1 MHPRLKRLIYI
12 SILVLTPV
20 ALYFLVQGA
29 VRAFD
34 RLVGLGEVSQQELAQ
49 DIAETGLVTHII
61 GGARPATLVLPSDL
75 DQQKPVPLVLA
86 LHGYGGFASDMIERF
101 DILGHVQ
108 YKQFALLLPDGQRDD
123 ENNRFWNATDF
134 CCGKTDAK
142 PDDVAYLTG
151 LAEEAA
157 QFVSIER
164 ILAIGYSNG
173 GFMAYRLACD
183 NMPGLQG
190 IAPIAGSSF
199 SDPSRCDSANPVS
212 VLHVHGDDD
221 QIVKIEGGA
230 NPDIGPGQYPAAEDV
245 VLRWVER
252 GNCYPTPEARN
263 FINIDIELDE
273 KETFATAY
281 YGCQDHLTIHSWVIH
296 GGTHSPF
303 FAHHFINWVLDW
315 LFWQGKPQET
325 EDL

>member
-1 MHPRLKRLIYI
+1 MHPRLKTLIYI
-12 SILVLTPV
+12 IIPILTPI

-34 RLVGLGEVSQQELAQ
+34 QFVGLGEVSQQELAH

-75 DQQKPVPLVLA
+75 DPQTPLPLVLA
-86 LHGYGGFASDMIERF
+86 LHGYGGFAADLIERF
-101 DILGHVQ
+101 DILAHVQ

-151 LAEEAA
+151 LTEEAA
-157 QFVSIER
+157 QFVPIER

-183 NMPGLQG
+183 NMPGIQG
-190 IAPIAGSSF
+190 IASIAGSSF
-199 SDPSRCDSANPVS
+199 SDPSRCDSSNPVS

-221 QIVKIEGGA
+221 QIVKIDGGS
-230 NPDIGPGQYPAAEDV
+230 NPDIGPGQYPGAHDV
-245 VLRWVER
+245 VRRWAER
-252 GNCYPTPEARN
+252 GKCYQNPEARN
-263 FINIDIELDE
+263 YINIDIGLGGQ
-273 KETFATAY
+273 ETFATAY
-281 YGCQDHLTIHSWVIH
+281 FGCRDHLTMHFWDIQ

-303 FAHHFINWVLDW
+303 FARHFISWVLDW
-315 LFWQGKPQET
+315 LFWQGKP
-325 EDL
+325 